1 MDLYKWAA
9 KLTPWIDGALL
20 LDCLALARAAREID
34 MRASPYDLRAFGFEP
49 IAMESAA
56 GRAEFAREQAALAE
70 RAQPLRL
77 RLIEAYREVLHG

>member
-1 MDLYKWAA
+1 
-9 KLTPWIDGALL
+9 
-20 LDCLALARAAREID
+20 